1 MNPRT
6 ETERQFPRPVV
17 VVSRCLGFDAVRYD
31 GSIIRDEVVASLKP
45 HVEFVPICPEVEI
58 GLGVPRE
65 PVRIVEGEAGR
76 RLVQPATG
84 LDVTAQML
92 EFAQTFLDGLD
103 AVDGFILKSRSPSS
117 GIKDVKIYSSAGK
130 GPATGKGAG
139 FFGGA
144 VLERFGH
151 LAVEDEGRLKN
162 LRLREHFF
170 TKLFALASLRAL
182 KGASAMKDLVQ
193 FHAENKLLLLAYHQA
208 KMRELGRVVAN
219 AEHLPYRDVL
229 AAYESE
235 YYPALARP
243 PRYTANINV
252 LMHGLGHFSKQL
264 GEQEKAFFLD
274 QLEQYRTGRVP
285 LSVPLAVLRGYA
297 VRFGNE
303 YLLRQT
309 YFSPYPEKLMSQ
321 ADSARGADTLI

>member
-45 HVEFVPICPEVEI
+45 HVEFVPVCPEVEI

-65 PVRIVEGEAGR
+65 PVRVVEDEAGR

-92 EFAQTFLDGLD
+92 AFAQTFLDRLD

-162 LRLREHFF
+162 LRLREHFL
-170 TKLFALASLRAL
+170 TKIFALASLRAL
-182 KGASAMKDLVQ
+182 KDASAMKDLVR

-208 KMRELGRVVAN
+208 RMRELGRVVAN
-219 AEHLPYRDVL
+219 AEHLPYGDVL
-229 AAYESE
+229 AAYEAE
-235 YYPALARP
+235 YYGALARP
-243 PRYTANINV
+243 PRYTANVNV
-252 LMHGLGHFSKQL
+252 LMHALGHFSRQL
-264 GEQEKAFFLD
+264 GAQEKAYFLD
-274 QLEQYRTGRVP
+274 QLEQYRARRVP

-297 VRFGNE
+297 VRFDDE

-309 YFSPYPEKLMSQ
+309 YFSPYPGELMSQ